1 MDHLPSFSIFLACVV
16 ERRAGRAAAGS
27 RVVQWRVETRHVQR
41 AGAMSCRSA
50 SPGAVVEFR
59 SLGFSPISFTSGWA
73 AALALPLESLARH
86 RGVGW
91 KSPSGWESH
100 KCVNKCNDQSSLL
113 WPGNSGLLWMAGGG
127 IARLQV
133 IPVPHLQTGAS
144 GKEKLWKRFFPR
156 KTRVRCHATAIYVS
170 SEQCND

>member
-1 MDHLPSFSIFLACVV
+1 M
-16 ERRAGRAAAGS
+16 
-27 RVVQWRVETRHVQR
+27 QWRVETRHVQR

-50 SPGAVVEFR
+50 SPGAVVESR

-113 WPGNSGLLWMAGGG
+113 CPENSGLLWMAGGG
-127 IARLQV
+127 DCQA
-133 IPVPHLQTGAS
+133 AS
-144 GKEKLWKRFFPR
+144 YSRPPSANRGVWEGKALEKVFSKENSCSLSCYSYLCFK
-156 KTRVRCHATAIYVS
+156 
-170 SEQCND
+170 